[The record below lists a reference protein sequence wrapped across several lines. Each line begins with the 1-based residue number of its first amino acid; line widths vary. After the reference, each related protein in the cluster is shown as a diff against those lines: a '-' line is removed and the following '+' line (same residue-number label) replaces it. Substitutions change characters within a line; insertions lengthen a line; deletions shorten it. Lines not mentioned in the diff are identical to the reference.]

1 MALDWL
7 RSIADVPVEH
17 PRHARHE
24 GRLDHLSVLQQAE
37 RVAGREGNGAVAMNH
52 E

>member
-1 MALDWL
+1 LGL
-7 RSIADVPVEH
+7 LADVPVEH

-24 GRLDHLSVLQQAE
+24 SRLDHLSVLQQAE
-37 RVAGREGNGAVAMNH
+37 GVAGREGDGAVAMDH